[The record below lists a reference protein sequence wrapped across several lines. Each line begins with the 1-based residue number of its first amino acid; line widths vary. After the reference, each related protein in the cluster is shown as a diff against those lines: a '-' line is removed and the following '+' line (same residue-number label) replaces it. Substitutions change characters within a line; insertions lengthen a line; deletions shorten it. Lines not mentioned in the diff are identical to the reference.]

1 VVWRIFQVNKADVAT
16 SHWPNGQ
23 DIMPKKLSYDVWKW
37 SLKVLQNKRTQEKV
51 KEDLSLVSIPKLKKI
66 KNEMDLLLGDK
77 VPSQC
82 EEALEN
88 CECDVMSTQ
97 SCCIIYNVM
106 HGHQPYSF

>member
-82 EEALEN
+82 HAWS
-88 CECDVMSTQ
+88 ST
-97 SCCIIYNVM
+97 IFILREGITWYGFVDTRILIM
-106 HGHQPYSF
+106 AF